1 MNGLIQSDLV
11 RDQWAISQNQ
21 PALQNIA
28 SNGLLALQLG
38 CYGYQLYPSA
48 PVERQEPRARELVIE
63 RVGDVIRLDYGLEL
77 RLLIADPIKG
87 IDLREAVQ
95 KLKEALL
102 KER

>member
-1 MNGLIQSDLV
+1 MNGLINSDLV
-11 RDQWAISQNQ
+11 RDQWALNQNQ
-21 PALQNIA
+21 LDSCQLQGITQA
-28 SNGLLALQLG
+28 SVQSG
-38 CYGYQLYPSA
+38 CYGYQLYAPV
-48 PVERQEPRARELVIE
+48 PVEREPRARELVIE
-63 RVGDVIRLDYGLEL
+63 RVADAIRIDYGAEL